1 MNAAKSRK
9 VPVKVLAIIASVTSV
24 ACFAVSV
31 ELHAHG
37 DVTPQAVD
45 TSGLPELGE
54 EWLEENP
61 WRDPDG
67 EHWSRALEVGS
78 SAYNQNCARCHGLG
92 AVSGGL
98 APDLRVLE
106 ADSSGDEWYLERY
119 RNGYTQ
125 NGITKMPGFGDLLG
139 QEAAWAIRTYVE
151 TRPDEDAIAEHL
163 DVLQEYR
170 DALKGHVESGKP
182 AAENEAE
189 LVSIKEKLV
198 EISGKLKTGSGA
210 PQADSVASRAAAALD
225 GSDGGVA
232 AAAEILTVGLSAAQ

>member
-1 MNAAKSRK
+1 MSATKSRT
-9 VPVKVLAIIASVTSV
+9 VSIKVLVPAALATAVAWSV
-24 ACFAVSV
+24 ASV

-45 TSGLPELGE
+45 TSDLPELGE

-61 WRDPDG
+61 WRDPEG
-67 EHWSRALEVGS
+67 EYWQPALEVGS

-98 APDLRVLE
+98 APDLRILE

-151 TRPDEDAIAEHL
+151 TRPDEEAIEEHL
-163 DVLQEYR
+163 VVLQGYR
-170 DALKGHVESGKP
+170 DVLKGHVESGKG
-182 AAENEAE
+182 AADNEAE
-189 LVSIKEKLV
+189 LTSIKEKLI
-198 EISGKLKTGSGA
+198 EISDQLKTGSGA
-210 PQADSVASRAAAALD
+210 PRADSAASRAAAALD
-225 GSDGGVA
+225 GSDGGVVE
-232 AAAEILTVGLSAAQ
+232 AAEILTVGLSAAK